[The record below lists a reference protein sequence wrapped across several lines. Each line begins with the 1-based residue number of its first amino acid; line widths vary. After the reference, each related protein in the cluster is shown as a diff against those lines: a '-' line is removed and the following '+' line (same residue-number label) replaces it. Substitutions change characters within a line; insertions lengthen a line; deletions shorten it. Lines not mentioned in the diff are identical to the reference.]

1 MHALSPPQRHA
12 AWSLRI
18 QEAEYSALLPT
29 LARIPTALGYAVAR
43 WRGRFNA
50 RFDRDWVS
58 LALGHRHVADLSAA
72 GYAEFLP
79 PPRVAAAVVERFET
93 ASREEYES
101 RLLERRGLGAFRVD
115 AGAALSQ
122 LAARPRDRGLVL
134 VTSHYETFILGIAAL
149 ASRGERIHPMMSTIS
164 ADPRLTHGVRNHFVA
179 KYAGLERHLSG
190 GRLANAENS
199 MRHLY
204 RVLRDREI
212 VVVIADAPGTMDAG
226 VPVPWF
232 NGRRWMAQGAL
243 RLAQA
248 TGSAMAAF
256 MCTHQSGVCHEVKLS
271 EVESE
276 VDGLRGLQAYN
287 RLYAFMERH
296 IRGRPGRWWASHL
309 LTSCPKEHGN

>member
-1 MHALSPPQRHA
+1 M
-12 AWSLRI
+12 
-18 QEAEYSALLPT
+18 
-29 LARIPTALGYAVAR
+29 
-43 WRGRFNA
+43 
-50 RFDRDWVS
+50 
-58 LALGHRHVADLSAA
+58 
-72 GYAEFLP
+72 
-79 PPRVAAAVVERFET
+79 
-93 ASREEYES
+93 
-101 RLLERRGLGAFRVD
+101 
-115 AGAALSQ
+115 
-122 LAARPRDRGLVL
+122 
-134 VTSHYETFILGIAAL
+134 TSHYEPFILGIAAL

-232 NGRRWMAQGAL
+232 NERRWMAQGAL

-276 VDGLRGLQAYN
+276 VDGLRGLQAYS